1 MEIVRSKTGAAAPED
16 FRNATGSPIVIDQTP
31 TTGRVY
37 FVDSAGNIREVG
49 GVLSLLAVS
58 GQITSTLATGTPPFV
73 IASTT
78 EVANLNVALLK
89 GANWAA
95 PGSIGSTTP
104 AAGAFTTLSASGLIS
119 ANGGQIKFPA
129 TAVPSSDV
137 NTLDDYEE
145 GTWTP
150 VDSSGASLTFTSASG
165 SYTKVG
171 RLVYVNAVVVY
182 PITASG
188 ANALIGGLPFTVGA
202 LNAVGSCYST
212 SGTVLA
218 SLGAATTTLVVPV
231 TAATGVARTNAQMSG
246 TTLAFT
252 MSYEV

>member
-1 MEIVRSKTGAAAPED
+1 MEMVRSKTGAAAADD
-16 FRNATGSPIVIDQTP
+16 FRNATGSPLVIDQTP

-49 GVLSLLAVS
+49 GVLSSLTVS
-58 GQITSTLATGTPPFV
+58 GQITSTLATGTAPFV
-73 IASTT
+73 IASST

-150 VDSSGASLTFTSASG
+150 NDSSGASLSFTSPTG
-165 SYTKVG
+165 TYTKVG
-171 RLVYVNAVVVY
+171 RLVTITGSLVY
-182 PITASG
+182 PATASG
-188 ANALIGGLPFTVGA
+188 LQAFIGGLPFTVA
-202 LNAVGSCYST
+202 TNAVGSSYNT
-212 SGTVLA
+212 SGVAVTALA
-218 SLGAATTTLVVPV
+218 VGGYALLALQN
-231 TAATGVARTNAQMSG
+231 AATGAAITNAGMTG
-246 TTLAFT
+246 AGLVFTL
-252 MSYEV
+252 SYEV